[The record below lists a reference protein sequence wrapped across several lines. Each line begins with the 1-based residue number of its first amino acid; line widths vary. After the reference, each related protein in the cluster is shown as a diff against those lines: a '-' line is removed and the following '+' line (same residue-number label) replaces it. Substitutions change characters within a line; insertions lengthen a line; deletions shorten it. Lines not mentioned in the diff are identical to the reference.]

1 MIDWSFI
8 FSMISAIVIAV
19 TVIILIIQTWI
30 LYKEAGAALD
40 ASSAQSFAQM
50 LETELKINEV
60 FLRKP
65 ELRQYFYGGVHLEEN
80 SPVYADAE
88 SAAELFL
95 DIMEHVLWQ
104 ARFFPQFFA
113 PQKTE
118 KSEVV
123 YKDTWNN
130 YFHDMFISSP
140 LLRKYL
146 EKRQRWYSPLVIDI
160 MKRAN
165 ANINL
170 SREN

>member
-8 FSMISAIVIAV
+8 LSAIGAIVLAV
-19 TVIILIIQTWI
+19 TLIILIIQTWI
-30 LYKEAGAALD
+30 FDKQAKAALD
-40 ASSAQSFAQM
+40 ASSAQSLAQM

-80 SPVYADAE
+80 SSVYADAE

-104 ARFFPQFFA
+104 ARFFPQLFA
-113 PQKTE
+113 PE
-118 KSEVV
+118 KSGEG
-123 YKDTWNN
+123 YKDTWKN

-146 EKRQRWYSPLVIDI
+146 EKRQRWYSPLVIEI
-160 MKRAN
+160 MKQAN
-165 ANINL
+165 ANIDL

>member
-8 FSMISAIVIAV
+8 LSAIGAIVLAV
-19 TVIILIIQTWI
+19 TLIILIIQTWI
-30 LYKEAGAALD
+30 FDKQAKAALD
-40 ASSAQSFAQM
+40 ASSAQSLAQM

-104 ARFFPQFFA
+104 ARFFPQLFA
-113 PQKTE
+113 PE
-118 KSEVV
+118 KSGEG
-123 YKDTWNN
+123 YKDTWKN
-130 YFHDMFISSP
+130 YFVYFKPSTTKISREETALVFTPGYRNNETSE
-140 LLRKYL
+140 RKY
-146 EKRQRWYSPLVIDI
+146 
-160 MKRAN
+160 
-165 ANINL
+165 
-170 SREN
+170 